1 MPVTRISHSD
11 SQETKDKKF
20 QEIEKAKD
28 ELQATRDAI
37 EREYG
42 KATPVNRYR

>member
-1 MPVTRISHSD
+1 MPVTRIDHSD

-20 QEIEKAKD
+20 QEIKEAKK

-42 KATPVNRYR
+42 DSTPVNRYR